1 MFCTNYKPLDGK
13 IILFK
18 GFFCAQNWTESEKV
32 RTPYPGS
39 LKVFFLFF
47 RVLKGLSLFAVENLN
62 NSVLGHLTQ
71 WAKQVVKLP
80 IYFKNE

>member
-39 LKVFFLFF
+39 GKVFFFYI
-47 RVLKGLSLFAVENLN
+47 RVLKGLSLFAAEKLN
-62 NSVLGHLTQ
+62 NSFLGHLRL
-71 WAKQVVKLP
+71 WAKQVVLLP
-80 IYFKNE
+80 IFF